1 MVVQSIIPPS
11 YTVNVSLSTAQSG
24 LQEPVTA
31 NLVLFS
37 NEAANFSTPYKAYI
51 EPTEATKDF
60 GTNSKTAQM
69 VNAIFA
75 QSPNLRSANG
85 TLYVVPYLATDATSA
100 SFTTEDISA
109 NIEAFQAVS
118 NGGLKLTID
127 GQTAVE
133 LKNMNFTACETLEDI
148 ANVILNKKP
157 DCFVTVDEGTLVFT
171 SKTVGAS
178 SSIVLASPTSGTDI
192 TGATLLNVTAGT
204 DTAGADS
211 SDTETLLEAIA
222 RIEKDIYFGA
232 ILDTCERENSYITTI
247 ATSIQASNRALF
259 HGNCSLQNIAV
270 LAGAL
275 KSASINKIRVMTNSN
290 SLLEA
295 KLYSAGYASLALAP
309 NFNGSNTA
317 KSMNLKPIAG
327 IKPCIDATLNDV
339 LNAKTYGSDIYVN
352 QGGLAVNLSNSCNGY
367 TDDVLE
373 NIWIVEAMQVAGYN
387 YLRQT
392 NTKIPQTEAGMLGL
406 KNAYAQ
412 ICEKCVRAGVSA
424 AGKWNGAT
432 FGDSEDMIDAI
443 AQNGWYIYSQ
453 PIAQQTQQERES
465 RQAPLVQ
472 IAIKKAGA
480 IHFSTL
486 IINVEA

>member
-11 YTVNVSLSTAQSG
+11 YTVNVSLSTTPSG
-24 LQEPVTA
+24 LQEPITA

-37 NEAANFSTPYKAYI
+37 NEEASFSEPFKAYI
-51 EPTEATKDF
+51 EPSQAVVDF

-75 QSPNLRSANG
+75 QTPNLRAANG
-85 TLYVVPYLATDATSA
+85 TLYVVPYVATDATSA
-100 SFTTEDISA
+100 SFATEDISA
-109 NIEAFQAVS
+109 NITAFQAIS
-118 NGGLKLTID
+118 DGALKLTID
-127 GQTAVE
+127 GQPTIA
-133 LKNMNFTACETLEDI
+133 LKNMNFTACETLQDI
-148 ANVILNKKP
+148 ANVILSKKP
-157 DCFVTVDEGTLVFT
+157 NCFIEVSEGALIFT
-171 SKTVGAS
+171 SKTVGTS
-178 SSIVLASPTSGTDI
+178 SSVVLASASTGTDI
-192 TGATLLNVTAGT
+192 TGATLLNISAGTSTAGVNS
-204 DTAGADS
+204 A
-211 SDTETLLEAIA
+211 DTETLLEAIE
-222 RIEKDIYFGA
+222 RIEKDIYFGG
-232 ILDTCERENSYITTI
+232 IIDVCERENAYITNI
-247 ATSIQASNRALF
+247 ATAIQASNRALF
-259 HGNCSLQNIAV
+259 HGNCSLQNIKV

-275 KSASINKIRVMTNSN
+275 KSASINKVRVMTNSN

-295 KLYSAGYASLALAP
+295 KLYSAGYASAALAP

-317 KSMNLKPIAG
+317 KTMNLKSIAG
-327 IKPCIDATLNDV
+327 ITPCIDATLNDV
-339 LNAKTYGSDIYVN
+339 INAKEYGSDIYVN
-352 QGGLAVNLSNSCNGY
+352 QGGLSVNLANSCNGY
-367 TDDVLE
+367 TDEVLE
-373 NIWIVEAMQVAGYN
+373 NIWIKEAMQVAGYN

-412 ICEKCVRAGVSA
+412 ICEKCVRAGISA
-424 AGKWNGAT
+424 AGKWNGTT

-443 AQNGWYIYSQ
+443 AQNGWYIYSL
-453 PIAQQTQQERES
+453 PIAQQSQAERES